1 MLVTFEVLSGVRSTL
16 FSFLQLKN
24 IFSMLV
30 QSEMS
35 SPERLTSSKPEQL
48 ANMAE
53 QVLRVL
59 TIAPGVETV
68 MVALAA
74 SHSM

>member
-1 MLVTFEVLSGVRSTL
+1 MLDMLVTFEVLSGVRSTL

-35 SPERLTSSKPEQL
+35 SPERSTSSKPEQL
-48 ANMAE
+48 ANMPDWFHIL
-53 QVLRVL
+53 VINFLRFDAKIIKIL
-59 TIAPGVETV
+59 
-68 MVALAA
+68 
-74 SHSM
+74 